1 MRSLSLV
8 LAARLY
14 GPRNLVV
21 EDVEPPEPPAGWA
34 VVRSV
39 AVGICG
45 TDKAFYTGTYPLFK
59 APLVPGHE
67 VVGVVEE
74 GPEELQGRLVVPEIN
89 FPCGRCYYCRIGL
102 YTHCPHK
109 KTLGIDFDGGLAER
123 FVAPPQALHVV
134 EGLDPLVATEVEPL
148 AAVLNALEQYPLTPT
163 ARCVIIGS
171 GNLALLTAQVLRLQ
185 GAEPLIVARPGSP
198 KAARLAEMGFTVVS
212 ADEVREAARRSTPE
226 GLGFDVVFEA
236 SGDPDALN
244 LAVEL
249 ARPRGVIHLKSTPGA
264 PARVNT
270 TLAVVKELR
279 VVGTRCGTFREFEK
293 AIELLRSGRVTPL
306 ITSVVEGLPRAREA
320 FEKSLTRHEFK
331 VVVRV

>member
-1 MRSLSLV
+1 M

-14 GPRNLVV
+14 GPRNLIV

-34 VVRSV
+34 LVRSI

-59 APLVPGHE
+59 TPLVPGHE
-67 VVGVVEE
+67 VAGVVEE
-74 GPEELQGRLVVPEIN
+74 GPEELRGRLVVPEIN
-89 FPCGRCYYCRIGL
+89 FPCGKCHYCRSGL
-102 YTHCPHK
+102 YTHCPYK

-123 FVAPPQALHVV
+123 FVAPPEALHGV
-134 EGLDPLVATEVEPL
+134 EGLDPVVATEVEPL
-148 AAVLNALEQYPLTPT
+148 AAVLNALEQHPLPPT
-163 ARCVIIGS
+163 ARCAVIGS

-185 GAEPLIVARPGSP
+185 GAEPLVVARPGSP
-198 KAARLAEMGFTVVS
+198 KAARLAEIGFSVVS
-212 ADEVREAARRSTPE
+212 ADEAREAARRGTPE
-226 GLGFDVVFEA
+226 GLGFDVVFEV

-279 VVGTRCGTFREFEK
+279 IVGTRCGTFREFER
-293 AIELLRSGRVTPL
+293 AIELLRRKLVSPI
-306 ITSVVEGLPRAREA
+306 ITSVVEGLPRTREA
-320 FEKSLTRHEFK
+320 FEKSFSRHEFK
-331 VVVRV
+331 VVVKV